1 MLIKEIKGDFNNCV
15 GFPGQV
21 SCLLRCFAGSSSS
34 LTAPSPQQAFFSW
47 LAELTEEGTLCEL
60 D

>member
-21 SCLLRCFAGSSSS
+21 SLSVQSLLLSQLADHCLA
-34 LTAPSPQQAFFSW
+34 LTKAFFAW
-47 LAELTEEGTLCEL
+47 LGELTEEGTLCEL